1 MSTGINIKTRPLD
14 DAGRGVRNNLWVK
27 LEQFISDSLYK
38 IRKGMAYDRALAI
51 EDYKESLETNRLLR
65 KLAGETEPSLTEEDK
80 GFLANAKDVV
90 DDLIDDGKRNH
101 SNKANKAD
109 KNRGH

>member
-27 LEQFISDSLYK
+27 VEQFIPDSLYK
-38 IRKGMAYDRALAI
+38 IRRGMAYDRALAI

-65 KLAGETEPSLTEEDK
+65 KLAGESEPVKKTGL
-80 GFLANAKDVV
+80 V
-90 DDLIDDGKRNH
+90 DELIDIGKDLADNGKRDH
-101 SNKANKAD
+101 SNKSTKND
-109 KNRGH
+109 KKRGR